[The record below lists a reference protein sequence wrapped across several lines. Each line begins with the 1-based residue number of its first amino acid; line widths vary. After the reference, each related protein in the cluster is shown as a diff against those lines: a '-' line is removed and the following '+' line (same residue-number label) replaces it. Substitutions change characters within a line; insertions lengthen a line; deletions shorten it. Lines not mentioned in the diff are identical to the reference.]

1 MRSRKNR
8 LWICFLTGAITL
20 GSWGCGEPPPLET
33 TYVPDDDAPVD
44 PAGFTSASEA
54 TRAAHAQVKASLDLQ
69 DPQDLFDAERGL
81 IARPG
86 KLRIEDDEGRVLWD
100 LGHYQFLEGDFQED
114 DAPAT
119 VNPSLWRQA
128 KLNHQIGLYR
138 VSDRIYQLRGFDLA
152 NMTLIRGQSGW
163 IVVDPLTAEQT
174 ARAAFA
180 FAMEHL
186 GSEHGSAVGDEA
198 APISAVIFT
207 HSHADHFAGVLG
219 LISAEEAT
227 GKRIPIIAPGGFLAE
242 ATSEN
247 ILAGPTMARRSMF
260 MFGPRLPRGPRGHV
274 DSGLG
279 KAPAYGKLGILP
291 PTDVITS
298 TPERR
303 RIDGLEFIFQ
313 NAPGSE
319 APAELTFHVPELKA
333 FCGAEVVSRTQH
345 NLYTLRGAQVRD
357 ALAWSAYIDEMIRL
371 YADAEIYFGSHHW
384 PIWGRARI
392 LDFLEKQRDVYKF
405 IHDQTVRLS
414 LQGFTPDE
422 IAETLE
428 LPEELRSSFS
438 VRGYYGTVKHNA
450 RAVYQRFFGWFDG
463 NPAHLDPLPAAQS
476 AAKYVELL
484 GGADR
489 VLKEGRAAYD
499 RGEYR
504 WAAELLNHLV
514 FAHPE
519 NAEAR
524 ESLAQVYDQLGYQ
537 AESAAWRDTYLTGA
551 LELRH
556 GPPETGFDQKQ
567 AIDLARHAPVER
579 FLDAMAARLDAEA
592 ATGLDM
598 TVNLT
603 FTDLRRSFVLRLER
617 SVLHHRELPPDPE
630 ADAGLEITFDLYL
643 RLNMGTAGLKDTLF
657 SDQLDVDGSRI
668 ALLRFMRLFDKP
680 SGTFAIVTPD

>member
-1 MRSRKNR
+1 MHFQTNR
-8 LWICFLTGAITL
+8 LWAYAYALTLALST
-20 GSWGCGEPPPLET
+20 WGCEDAPSPEPASYLT
-33 TYVPDDDAPVD
+33 DDDAPAD
-44 PAGFTSASEA
+44 PAGFTPASPS
-54 TRAAHAQVKASLDLQ
+54 TRAAHAEVKTTLNLD
-69 DPQDLFDAERGL
+69 DPQDALDAARGL
-81 IARPG
+81 IARPAE
-86 KLRIEDDEGRVLWD
+86 LRVEDAEGRVLWD
-100 LGHYQFLEGDFQED
+100 LNQYEFLKGE
-114 DAPAT
+114 APAS
-119 VNPSLWRQA
+119 VHPSLWRQA
-128 KLNHQIGLYR
+128 KLNHHVGLYE
-138 VSDRIYQLRGFDLA
+138 VTDRIYQLRGFDLA

-186 GSEHGSAVGDEA
+186 GSEHRSSADDGPL
-198 APISAVIFT
+198 PISAVIFT
-207 HSHADHFAGVLG
+207 HSHADHFAGILG
-219 LISAEEAT
+219 LLSAEEAAQ
-227 GKRIPIIAPGGFLAE
+227 RQIPVIAPEGFLAE

-298 TPERR
+298 TPEHR
-303 RIDGLEFIFQ
+303 RIDGLEFVFQ

-319 APAELTFHVPELKA
+319 APAELTFYLPKLQA

-357 ALAWSAYIDEMIRL
+357 ALTWSAYIDEMTRL
-371 YADAEIYFGSHHW
+371 YADAEIYFGTHHW

-414 LQGFTPDE
+414 LQGLTPDE

-428 LPEELRSSFS
+428 LPAELQSAFS

-450 RAVYQRFFGWFDG
+450 RAVYQRYFGWFDG
-463 NPAHLDPLPAAQS
+463 NPAHLDPLPATES
-476 AAKYVELL
+476 AAKYVELM

-489 VLKEGRAAYD
+489 VLEQGRAAYD

-514 FAHPE
+514 FAQPK
-519 NAEAR
+519 NAEAT
-524 ESLAQVYDQLGYQ
+524 ESLARVYDQLGYQ

-551 LELRH
+551 FELRH
-556 GPPETGFDQKQ
+556 GPPDIGFDQKQ

-579 FLDAMAARLDAEA
+579 FLDAMAARLDDRAAE
-592 ATGLDM
+592 GLNM
-598 TVNLT
+598 TVNLV
-603 FTDLRRSFVLRLER
+603 FTDLNRSFVLRLHR
-617 SVLHHRELPPDPE
+617 SALHHRELPPDLE
-630 ADAGLEITFDLYL
+630 ADATLEVSFNLYL
-643 RLNMGTAGLKDTLF
+643 RLNMGTAGLRETLF
-657 SDQLDVDGSRI
+657 SDQLNVDGSRL

-680 SGTFAIVTPD
+680 SGTFAIVTPE